1 MSAAASTPDDGTGP
15 WLVACLCAGWCRT
28 CDEVRPTFEELARD
42 RPDMRFAWID
52 IEDESEALGPLA
64 LEVENFP
71 TLLVANGPQV
81 RFYGTVLPHAGTL
94 GRTIDA
100 ARDAV
105 LTPPVEGLDADRVH
119 RIADAGETL
128 G

>member
-1 MSAAASTPDDGTGP
+1 MSAPSDDDAGARP

-28 CDEVRPTFEELARD
+28 CDEVRPTFEELARE

-52 IEDESEALGPLA
+52 IEEESDALGPLA
-64 LEVENFP
+64 LDVENFP
-71 TLLVANGPQV
+71 TLLVANGPEV
-81 RFYGTVLPHAGTL
+81 RFYGTVLPHAGTI

-100 ARDAV
+100 ARKAA
-105 LTPPVEGLDADRVH
+105 LTPAVEGLDAGRLRH
-119 RIADAGETL
+119 IADAGETL

>member
-1 MSAAASTPDDGTGP
+1 MSGP
-15 WLVACLCAGWCRT
+15 REGGQGAGSWLAACLCAGWCRT
-28 CDEVRPTFEELARD
+28 CDEVRPAFEALARE

-52 IEDESEALGPLA
+52 IEEESEALGPLA

-71 TLLVANGPQV
+71 TLLVANGPEV
-81 RFYGTVLPHAGTL
+81 RFYGTVLPHAGTI

-100 ARDAV
+100 ARGAV
-105 LTPPVEGLDADRVH
+105 LTPAVEGLDAEHLR
-119 RIADAGETL
+119 RIAVAGETL